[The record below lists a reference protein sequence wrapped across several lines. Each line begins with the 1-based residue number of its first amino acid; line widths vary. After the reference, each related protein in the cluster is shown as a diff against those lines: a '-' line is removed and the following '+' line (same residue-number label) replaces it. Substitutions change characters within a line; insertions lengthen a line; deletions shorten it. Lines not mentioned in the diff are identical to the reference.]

1 MTTSQQQRP
10 EARPLEEKAVADYLR
25 ENPDFFRNNA
35 SLLATL
41 EIPHS
46 CGPAVSL
53 VEHQVKVLRDQ
64 NTQLKRKL
72 MDLVQVARDNN
83 RLNERMHQLTLELI
97 SSSSLEQLLDTL
109 RDNLVGEFRADS
121 VTLRVTGITDVLRRE
136 CGIEEFSTQAPALE
150 HFESFLRSSRPQ
162 CGRFKQEQLQYLFG
176 DQAAAI
182 ESAALVPLGQQC
194 AFGILAIGSQEAS
207 HFHPGM
213 GTLFLTHLGE
223 LLGMLLALHT
233 KKIGMLTPPQPAPGP
248 LPSP

>member
-1 MTTSQQQRP
+1 MTTPQQKRP
-10 EARPLEEKAVADYLR
+10 DALPLEEKTVADYLR

-97 SSSSLEQLLDTL
+97 SSSTLEQLLDTL
-109 RDNLVGEFRADS
+109 RDNLLGEFRADS
-121 VTLRVTGITDVLRRE
+121 VTLRIIGVPDAIRRE
-136 CGIEEFSTQAPALE
+136 CGIDDFSPDAPQLE

-162 CGRFKQEQLQYLFG
+162 CGRFKKEQLHYLFG
-176 DQAAAI
+176 DQAEAI
-182 ESAALVPLGQQC
+182 ESAALVPLGQHC
-194 AFGILAIGSQEAS
+194 AFGMLAIGSQEAS

-233 KKIGMLTPPQPAPGP
+233 KKIGMLTPAQPPAD
-248 LPSP
+248 